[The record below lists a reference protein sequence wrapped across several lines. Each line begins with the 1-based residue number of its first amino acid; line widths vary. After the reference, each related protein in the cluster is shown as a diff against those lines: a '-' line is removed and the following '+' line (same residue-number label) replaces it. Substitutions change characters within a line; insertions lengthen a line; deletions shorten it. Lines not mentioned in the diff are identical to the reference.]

1 MWLSVCI
8 MAPTEVLANQ
18 HYETFCSL
26 VSQFGLDSPV
36 VLLTG
41 SMTAKQKREAYARL
55 ENEKNALIIGTHAL
69 IQEKADFPICRLLS
83 QMSSTDLA

>member
-1 MWLSVCI
+1 MAWASECGYQSAI

-26 VSQFGLDSPV
+26 VGQFGLDSPV

-41 SMTAKQKREAYARL
+41 SMTVKQKREAYARL
-55 ENEKNALIIGTHAL
+55 ENEKNALIIGTHASYRRKR
-69 IQEKADFPICRLLS
+69 IFQSVACYHR
-83 QMSSTDLA
+83 